1 MRAQIVTKTLRE
13 AHVPQTLKGL
23 KVLFLVAPKGFQD
36 EELEKPRR
44 VFEAAGA
51 EVVVASTVACKATG
65 SAGASVEAAGI
76 MEFRPNDF
84 AGAVVVGG
92 PGAPDLADNGIAQK
106 FFRMAHLDGKPVG
119 GLSLGVV
126 FLAKTGLLEGRS
138 ATVWMTPDTLRALKE
153 GGARYEKKPVVVAGN
168 VATAD
173 GPASAETFANIFVE
187 LLDAWRVK
195 SGRITR

>member
-1 MRAQIVTKTLRE
+1 
-13 AHVPQTLKGL
+13 VPQTLKGL
-23 KVLFLVAPKGFQD
+23 KVLFLVAPKDFQE
-36 EELEKPRR
+36 EELEKPRK

-51 EVVVASTVACKATG
+51 EIVVASTVACKAAG

-92 PGAPDLADNGIAQK
+92 PGAADLWENGIAQK
-106 FFRMAHLDGKPVG
+106 FFRMAHGDGKPVG
-119 GLSLGVV
+119 AFSLGVI
-126 FLAKTGLLEGRS
+126 FLAKAGLLEGKS
-138 ATVWMTPDTLRALKE
+138 ATVWMTPDTLRALKD

-187 LLDAWRVK
+187 LIEASRVK
-195 SGRITR
+195 SGRVPR